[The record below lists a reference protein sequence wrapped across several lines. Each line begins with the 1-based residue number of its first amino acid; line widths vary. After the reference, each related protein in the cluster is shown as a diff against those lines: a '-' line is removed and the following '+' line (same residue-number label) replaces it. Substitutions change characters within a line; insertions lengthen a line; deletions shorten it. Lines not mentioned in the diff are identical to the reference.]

1 MGLNATHRAGF
12 ALLFALLLPLQGY
25 AAMPDCPRHER
36 AAAAATAPLHCAGGT
51 AAIHRHGCGN
61 DCCGAAIAL
70 WPVHFIAPLL
80 PAPQI
85 SVAAPGFPPQGL
97 LDRLDRPPRPVPV

>member
-1 MGLNATHRAGF
+1 MFCPAMRLNATHRAGF

-25 AAMPDCPRHER
+25 AAMPDCPRPER
-36 AAAAATAPLHCAGGT
+36 AAAAATAPLHCAGG

-61 DCCGAAIAL
+61 CCGAAIAL
-70 WPVHFIAPLL
+70 TPVHFIAPLL

-97 LDRLDRPPRPVPV
+97 LDRLDRP